1 MSELA
6 QRLAE
11 LSIGEPQSVFN
22 LTIVP
27 LMSGQSKAMHYSVL
41 DSALF
46 QGHARIK
53 EVSESGHVPQL
64 LFENLGA
71 DPILLVDGEQLVG
84 CKQNRVLNMSIL
96 AEGGKETEIPVSC
109 VERGRWRSDSSEF
122 SSSDE
127 SSFSAMRMAKMAS
140 VSDNLKNFDRAE
152 SNQGEVWEHIY
163 AKSMRMGSSSQSEAM
178 SGIYERHREQIRLY
192 IEQVEPRLNQVGAVF
207 AVNGRVLGCELFDQ
221 PETFAHYFKKIASG
235 YVLDAIDLRNEAD
248 AQVDGSQVIDFLKN
262 LGQAPLFRHA
272 GIGLGENLRLDDPRY
287 VGAALA
293 KDEKILHFCAFPA
306 PAHDQQRRRGP
317 RQLNDL

>member
-1 MSELA
+1 
-6 QRLAE
+6 
-11 LSIGEPQSVFN
+11 
-22 LTIVP
+22 
-27 LMSGQSKAMHYSVL
+27 MSGQSKAMHYSVL

-163 AKSMRMGSSSQSEAM
+163 SKSMRMGSSSQSEAM

-207 AVNGRVLGCELFDQ
+207 AVNGRVLGCELFVN
-221 PETFAHYFKKIASG
+221 PEPLPINLRKSLRVMCLMPLTFATRRMRRLMAHRSSTSSRTWVRRHYSATR
-235 YVLDAIDLRNEAD
+235 VLDS
-248 AQVDGSQVIDFLKN
+248 VKTCG
-262 LGQAPLFRHA
+262 
-272 GIGLGENLRLDDPRY
+272 
-287 VGAALA
+287 
-293 KDEKILHFCAFPA
+293 
-306 PAHDQQRRRGP
+306 
-317 RQLNDL
+317 